1 MKEVKLVDSAQL
13 NFNLRGETPDGT
25 A

>member
-13 NFNLRGETPDGT
+13 NFNLRGETPD
-25 A
+25 

>member
-13 NFNLRGETPDGT
+13 NFNLRGETPDG
-25 A
+25 

>member
-25 A
+25 